1 MVAIVLYSLVVLG
14 WLAGFFFLFF
24 IPTCKTGTHPSGVLP
39 SISIIIPARNEEAN
53 LPRLLASIAAQ
64 PFQPT
69 EVIVVDDQS
78 VDQTP
83 AIAREYQATVLASK
97 PLPEGWVGKA
107 WACYQGACQAS
118 GDLLIFLD
126 ADTYLA
132 QDGLQKILD
141 TYVNEPAVMSI
152 APYHETEKFHEQF
165 SAFFNI
171 IMTGSMNAFTMLGN
185 ALKPTGLF
193 GPSLIVSRD
202 QYFSIQG
209 HAAVKDKI
217 LEHFF
222 MAQIFITHQ
231 IPLKCLGGKGT
242 LSFRMYPQSFHELI
256 QGWSKAFAKGAG
268 QTKALP
274 LGLIIVWLSGAIS
287 VVINLSLGG
296 FIFGA
301 AFVWSNLVLYIAYSG
316 QIYWMLSRI
325 GNFRWYTSLGYP
337 GPLLFFFMVFLN
349 SVFSMVL
356 HKKVQWKDRNIG
368 N

>member
-14 WLAGFFFLFF
+14 LLAGFFFLFS
-24 IPTCKTGTHPSGVLP
+24 IPTCKIRTHPAGVLP

-64 PFQPT
+64 LFQPT

-83 AIAREYQATVLASK
+83 AIAREYQATVLPSK

-107 WACYQGACQAS
+107 WACYQGACHAS
-118 GDLLIFLD
+118 SDLLIFLD

-132 QDGLQKILD
+132 KDGLQKILD
-141 TYVNEPAVMSI
+141 TYVSEPAVMSI

-231 IPLKCLGGKGT
+231 IPLKCFGGKGT

-256 QGWSKAFAKGAG
+256 QGWRKAFAKGAG

-274 LGLIIVWLSGAIS
+274 LGLIIVWAFLQAAIRVTS
-287 VVINLSLGG
+287 IILTADQVLGQHT
-296 FIFGA
+296 A
-301 AFVWSNLVLYIAYSG
+301 
-316 QIYWMLSRI
+316 
-325 GNFRWYTSLGYP
+325 
-337 GPLLFFFMVFLN
+337 
-349 SVFSMVL
+349 VFSSWITNEGLFDTTADLFLLNTVL
-356 HKKVQWKDRNIG
+356 LTGTIILWSAWMAFWLAWKQNQNLESSSNHSDKEV
-368 N
+368 